1 MFFNTFATK
10 LYLIVKAFFPIL
22 LVNVKALESI
32 TVIQQPVLLR
42 PVIRG
47 GLNTPIVHSANFGV
61 LGVSAGLLLMEH
73 NITYLNVDSLERVF
87 IKTFYEN

>member
-1 MFFNTFATK
+1 MFFQLKPFYEDRLLLHTFTTK
-10 LYLIVKAFFPIL
+10 LYLIVKTFLPIF

-32 TVIQQPVLLR
+32 TVIQQPVFLR

-61 LGVSAGLLLMEH
+61 LGVTAGL
-73 NITYLNVDSLERVF
+73 YG
-87 IKTFYEN
+87 